1 MPLYGI
7 ERTVIAVIGE
17 ERDLNIGHLEAL
29 QGVEK
34 VMRVVHPYKLVSKE
48 TKHDPSII
56 EVNGVKI
63 GSNQIAVIA
72 GPCSIESEEQMDEV
86 ARELAKI
93 GVKIMRGGAYKPRT
107 GPYSF
112 QGLGKK
118 GLNILRNADRWTCN
132 YNGSFGYQDLDS
144 ICEKGHGASRRSNMQ
159 NFELSKSLGK

>member
-1 MPLYGI
+1 MIIVMQAGAPREQADKIIEELKAKGLKPMPLYGI

-93 GVKIMRGGAYKPRT
+93 GVKIMR
-107 GPYSF
+107 
-112 QGLGKK
+112 
-118 GLNILRNADRWTCN
+118 
-132 YNGSFGYQDLDS
+132 
-144 ICEKGHGASRRSNMQ
+144 
-159 NFELSKSLGK
+159 